1 VNDREHTQQ
10 VEPLIRRVQ
19 QLERLLDLSRNL
31 SSLLDLDPLLQS
43 IIDAASDLT
52 LCQEASILIY
62 DEEDGNLEF
71 VAAPW
76 FKREKLG
83 EIRVP
88 LQDSIAG
95 RVFTFGEPVMVADA
109 QNDSRIYRYVDRFTG
124 FETHSLLA
132 VPMMFKGQTF
142 GVLTAVNKLSGKF
155 TNEDKQILENLAS
168 QASIAIQN
176 ANYLKE
182 TQKAYQDLADLDRM
196 KSDFIAI
203 TSHELRTPLGLI
215 LGHATFM
222 YETLPED
229 QQSQLDVI
237 IRSASRLKDIVDDL
251 SKVNSF
257 QTGESRIH
265 WQQIDVNQMM
275 TGIAQTF
282 REYALEKQL
291 HLQLA
296 LTPEPLIIYA
306 DPEKL
311 NIAISHLMRNAMDY
325 TDPDGIITLITEK
338 LPGFVKLS
346 VQDTGI
352 GIPEKDQER
361 IFERFYQV
369 EDHMTRKHGGMGLGL
384 SVAQQ
389 MVAMHKGRILVN
401 SKEGVGS
408 TFTILLP
415 QVDAR

>member
-1 VNDREHTQQ
+1 M
-10 VEPLIRRVQ
+10 RRVQ
-19 QLERLLDLSRNL
+19 QLERLLELGRNL
-31 SSLLDLDPLLQS
+31 SSLLDLDPLLQT

-52 LCQEASILIY
+52 YCQEASILIY
-62 DEEDGNLEF
+62 DKEEDNLSF

-88 LQDSIAG
+88 LHDSIAG
-95 RVFTFGEPVMVADA
+95 RVFTFGEPVMVSDA
-109 QNDSRIYRYVDRFTG
+109 TNDERIYRYVDRFTG

-132 VPMMFKGQTF
+132 VPMMFKGETF
-142 GVLTAVNKLSGKF
+142 GVLTAVNKLSGIF
-155 TNEDKQILENLAS
+155 TNEDKVILENLAS
-168 QASIAIQN
+168 QAAIAIQN
-176 ANYLKE
+176 ANFLQE
-182 TQKAYQDLADLDRM
+182 TQKAYQELADLDTM

-215 LGHATFM
+215 LGHAAFM
-222 YETLPED
+222 QESLPEEYQD
-229 QQSQLDVI
+229 QMDVI
-237 IRSASRLKDIVDDL
+237 VRSASRLKAIVDDL

-257 QTGESRIH
+257 QTGESGIN
-265 WQQIDVNQMM
+265 WQQIDANQLM
-275 TGIAQTF
+275 TGLAQTL
-282 REYALEKQL
+282 REYAAEKQL
-291 HLQLA
+291 HIQLS
-296 LTPEPLIIYA
+296 LTSEPMLIYA

-311 NIAISHLMRNAMDY
+311 NIAVNHLMRNAMDY

-338 LPGFVKLS
+338 LPGFVKIS

-352 GIPEKDQER
+352 GIPEKDQAR

-389 MVAMHKGRILVN
+389 MVEMHKGHIEVA

-415 QVDAR
+415 QVDSH

>member
-1 VNDREHTQQ
+1 VNDRDQTHQ
-10 VEPLIRRVQ
+10 VEPLVRRVQ
-19 QLERLLDLSRNL
+19 QLERLLELGRNL

-52 LCQEASILIY
+52 NCQEASILIY
-62 DEEDGNLEF
+62 DEEDANLEF

-76 FKREKLG
+76 FRREKLG
-83 EIRVP
+83 EVRVP

-109 QNDSRIYRYVDRFTG
+109 RNDDRIYRHVDRYTG

-142 GVLTAVNKLSGKF
+142 GVLTAVNKLAGKF
-155 TNEDKQILENLAS
+155 TNEDKQVLENLAS

-257 QTGESRIH
+257 QTGESRVR

-291 HLQLA
+291 HLHLA
-296 LTPEPLIIYA
+296 LTADPLIIYA

-311 NIAISHLMRNAMDY
+311 NIAISHLMRNALDY
-325 TDPDGIITLITEK
+325 TDPDGIITLISEK

-361 IFERFYQV
+361 VFERFYQV

-389 MVAMHKGRILVN
+389 MVQMHKGRILVT

-415 QVDAR
+415 QVDAK